1 VLAGMIWALENPMQ
15 GIVEPDEIDFQRIL
29 EIARPYLGPVVGVYT
44 DWTPLD
50 GRGSLFI
57 EDLDS
62 SDPWQFKNVRV
73 I

>member
-1 VLAGMIWALENPMQ
+1 MR

-29 EIARPYLGPVVGVYT
+29 EIARPYLGPVLGAYT
-44 DWTPLD
+44 DWTPLE
-50 GRGSLFI
+50 GRASLFA
-57 EDLDS
+57 EDLDM